1 MAKKLFVPERIANA
15 RKKQAISM
23 EIPDAVKKGFQNI
36 EDNPNSKDPSKLEAS
51 ALERLPQP
59 VGYRILVIPYYMKSQ
74 TKGGIYI
81 PDATRDRESFAT
93 VAAYVVKLGSD
104 AYNDENK
111 FPTGA
116 WCSEK
121 SWVLMGRYA
130 GNRFKVENLEVRLIN
145 DDNIIATILDPS
157 DISYV

>member
-93 VAAYVVKLGSD
+93 VAGYVVKLGPD
-104 AYNDENK
+104 AYSDTGK

-121 SWVLMGRYA
+121 SWILMGRYA

>member
-1 MAKKLFVPERIANA
+1 MAKKLFVPERFANA
-15 RKKQAISM
+15 RKKAVTMEVPEAI
-23 EIPDAVKKGFQNI
+23 KKGFSKL
-36 EDNPNSKDPSKLEAS
+36 EDNPNSKDPSKLEPS

-74 TKGGIYI
+74 TKAGVFI

-93 VAAYVVKLGSD
+93 VAAYVVKLGPD
-104 AYNDENK
+104 AYTDVGK

-116 WCSEK
+116 WCKEK
-121 SWVLMGRYA
+121 SWVLMGRYS

>member
-1 MAKKLFVPERIANA
+1 MAKKLIVPERVANA
-15 RKKQAISM
+15 RKKTATMEVPEAI
-23 EIPDAVKKGFQNI
+23 KKGFPKL
-36 EDNPNSKDPSKLEAS
+36 EDNPNSKDPSKLETS

-93 VAAYVVKLGSD
+93 VAAYVVKLGPD
-104 AYNDENK
+104 AYSDENK

>member
-1 MAKKLFVPERIANA
+1 MTKKLFVPERVAA
-15 RKKQAISM
+15 TAKSGPIS
-23 EIPDAVKKGFQNI
+23 EVPENI
-36 EDNPNSKDPSKLEAS
+36 SKAYENQQERTKNNEDPSKMETS

-59 VGYRILVIPYYMKSQ
+59 VGYRLLVIPYYMPQKTKS
-74 TKGGIYI
+74 GIYI

-93 VAAYVVKLGSD
+93 VAAYVVKVGPD
-104 AYNDENK
+104 AYNDDNK

-116 WCSEK
+116 WCKEG

-130 GNRFKVENLEVRLIN
+130 GNRFKVDGLEVRLIN

>member
-36 EDNPNSKDPSKLEAS
+36 QDNPNSKDPSKLEPS
-51 ALERLPQP
+51 VLERLPQP
-59 VGYRILVIPYYMKSQ
+59 VGYRILVIPYYMNSQ
-74 TKGGIYI
+74 TKAGIFI

-93 VAAYVVKLGSD
+93 VAAYVVKLGPD
-104 AYNDENK
+104 AYTDVGK

-116 WCSEK
+116 WCKEK
-121 SWVLMGRYA
+121 SWVLMGRYS

>member
-1 MAKKLFVPERIANA
+1 MVKKLFVPERIANA
-15 RKKQAISM
+15 RKKEATS
-23 EIPDAVKKGFQNI
+23 EIPNAIKQGFPKQ
-36 EDNPNSKDPSKLEAS
+36 ETDPNSKDPSKLDGS

-59 VGYRILVIPYYMKSQ
+59 VGYRILVIPYYMGSQ
-74 TKGGIYI
+74 TKGGVFI

-93 VAAYVVKLGSD
+93 VAAYVVKLGAD
-104 AYNDENK
+104 AYSDTGK

-130 GNRFKVENLEVRLIN
+130 GNRFKVENSEVRLIN

>member
-1 MAKKLFVPERIANA
+1 MTKKLFVPERFADA
-15 RKKQAISM
+15 RKKGATS
-23 EIPDAVKKGFQNI
+23 EIPNAIKQGFPKI

-59 VGYRILVIPYYMKSQ
+59 VGYRILVIPYYMKQQ
-74 TKGGIYI
+74 TKGGVFI
-81 PDATRDRESFAT
+81 PDATRERESFAT

-104 AYNDENK
+104 AYTDTGK

-116 WCSEK
+116 WGSEK
-121 SWVLMGRYA
+121 SWILMGRYA